1 MTVQLNSKVH
11 RLELLSLYVLL
22 GNTDGSALLNK
33 ANWHLEIEQKVIGLV
48 LSQLQLFLYPCTQNH
63 FEAVSLEILYF
74 R

>member
-33 ANWHLEIEQKVIGLV
+33 INWHLK
-48 LSQLQLFLYPCTQNH
+48 
-63 FEAVSLEILYF
+63 
-74 R
+74 